1 MKQIKFAL
9 MLFVF
14 NCLLFSQEADFPKL
28 LESDF
33 PGLKITREQYF
44 DGNSLWGYINGGA
57 DIFLEYGFDKLLLQE
72 VEINGLTFKIE
83 FYKMINQQSA
93 FGIYSVSHYKCDEKS
108 IATKH
113 NCITQYQVQCAIGD
127 YYISIINSNGSKK
140 EQELSIEIFEKVVS
154 KISGGEFELPEIFHN
169 KLFDGSRD
177 QIKYFKGILGVQN
190 GLIEWYDYFE
200 KFENYEIYYFPFLYN
215 SKSINFAHV
224 RFGTKADLNI
234 FLSNWGI
241 KADNIERIAK
251 KELNGIIRFIKILNE
266 TTVIFFESNSNS
278 ADINEIIKQIF

>member
-57 DIFLEYGFDKLLLQE
+57 DIYLEYGFDKLLLQE
-72 VEINGLTFKIE
+72 VEINGFTFKIE

-93 FGIYSVSHYKCDEKS
+93 FGIYSVSHYKCDENS
-108 IATKH
+108 LLTKY
-113 NCITQYQVQCAIGD
+113 NCISQFQVQCATGD
-127 YYISIINSNGSKK
+127 YYISIINTNGSKEEK
-140 EQELSIEIFEKVVS
+140 ELSNEIFNKVVS
-154 KISGGEFELPEIFHN
+154 KIPDGEFAIPKIFQN

-190 GLIEWYDYFE
+190 GLMEWYDYFE
-200 KFENYEIYYFPFLYN
+200 NFSNYEIYFLPKKVDDKIVN
-215 SKSINFAHV
+215 VARVK
-224 RFGTKADLNI
+224 FGSGSDVKR
-234 FLSNWGI
+234 FLSGLGI
-241 KADNIERIAK
+241 VMSPSDNYLKSDDKGIARIVKMISDVEMIFIEGNMSMNDLENIAK
-251 KELNGIIRFIKILNE
+251 RF
-266 TTVIFFESNSNS
+266 F
-278 ADINEIIKQIF
+278 